1 MKNKQELLKNAE
13 KLQDKARGVM
23 AGLAIGDSFGYA
35 SRKPENQLAYGI
47 TTDFGDGASWST
59 DDTEFGLLT
68 ARTLI
73 ACGGKLIPIVWMCGG
88 DKEPFRFFTESGEPL
103 ELGRGNT
110 YMAICTPESPVVC
123 EGMPEQSAETT
134 EAAS

>member
-1 MKNKQELLKNAE
+1 
-13 KLQDKARGVM
+13 
-23 AGLAIGDSFGYA
+23 
-35 SRKPENQLAYGI
+35 
-47 TTDFGDGASWST
+47 
-59 DDTEFGLLT
+59 
-68 ARTLI
+68 
-73 ACGGKLIPIVWMCGG
+73 MCGG

-123 EGMPEQSAETT
+123 EGMPEQPAETT